1 MSNKRRKTTRSKASS
16 SKGGGLGKTPAPID
30 DIMFDSED
38 EAYLPGVSQL
48 VASIRAAS
56 PSPMP
61 DIVGFNSLIMRL
73 GERVNALDTG
83 AYAQEYSDPY
93 DGWSRYAVELLKC
106 ILVPVSERNPDLKFA
121 RAPEALSR
129 FRHAL
134 IQAVNVVDKFAD
146 QVEASIRRP
155 CPDSCKPPL
164 PKPKSTAEKG
174 VITTPT
180 LEAMRPQRPPNMT
193 APPSNTQP
201 ARTPA
206 RSYAQAAT
214 SAAPPANIPKPPASA
229 GLPAKPKTAPLPVA
243 EPVRLVI
250 RFGGNPPPALRNGP
264 QTEIFRKISMAFDI
278 HPTIKGISILGAHW
292 NKNNNIIVSF
302 PHGTPESTA
311 LSLRPAIRAA
321 LGIPESVDITIDKPW
336 SKLMVSSVP
345 ARAAPGAPVFSEADL
360 AASFVRNPA
369 VQNIAITRQP
379 RWIRNP
385 SNIAGAHSSFVF
397 SFEDPDGS
405 VSRILRKTPLFV
417 FGAPVSVKP
426 WQVRPRTNKTR
437 RALGI
442 PSGVPVPDSDGDAH
456 MSA

>member
-1 MSNKRRKTTRSKASS
+1 MSYKRRKTNRSKASS
-16 SKGGGLGKTPAPID
+16 SKGSSLGKAPAPID
-30 DIMFDSED
+30 EMLLDSED

-56 PSPMP
+56 PSPIP
-61 DIVGFNSLIMRL
+61 DIVGFNPLIMRL
-73 GERVNALDTG
+73 GERLNAFDTG
-83 AYAQEYSDPY
+83 AYAQEYVDPY

-174 VITTPT
+174 VITIPT
-180 LEAMRPQRPPNMT
+180 LEALRPQRPPNT
-193 APPSNTQP
+193 PTRPSNTQP

-214 SAAPPANIPKPPASA
+214 SPAPPANIPKPPASA
-229 GLPAKPKTAPLPVA
+229 GLPSKPKTVSMPVA
-243 EPVRLVI
+243 EPVRLVV

-264 QTEIFRKISMAFDI
+264 QTEIFRKISMAFDL
-278 HPTIKGISILGAHW
+278 HPTIKGMSILGAHW
-292 NKNNNIIVSF
+292 NKNSNIIVSF

-311 LSLRPAIRAA
+311 LSLRPAI
-321 LGIPESVDITIDKPW
+321 
-336 SKLMVSSVP
+336 
-345 ARAAPGAPVFSEADL
+345 
-360 AASFVRNPA
+360 
-369 VQNIAITRQP
+369 
-379 RWIRNP
+379 
-385 SNIAGAHSSFVF
+385 
-397 SFEDPDGS
+397 
-405 VSRILRKTPLFV
+405 
-417 FGAPVSVKP
+417 
-426 WQVRPRTNKTR
+426 
-437 RALGI
+437 
-442 PSGVPVPDSDGDAH
+442 
-456 MSA
+456 

>member
-16 SKGGGLGKTPAPID
+16 SKGGGLGKAPAPID
-30 DIMFDSED
+30 DFMFDTED
-38 EAYLPGVSQL
+38 ETYLPGVSQL

-61 DIVGFNSLIMRL
+61 DIVGFNPLIMRL
-73 GERVNALDTG
+73 GERLNAFDTG
-83 AYAQEYSDPY
+83 AYAQEYADPY

-155 CPDSCKPPL
+155 CPDSCKPPV
-164 PKPKSTAEKG
+164 PKPKPTAEKG
-174 VITTPT
+174 VITIPT
-180 LEAMRPQRPPNMT
+180 LDALRPQRPTNT
-193 APPSNTQP
+193 STRSSNTQP
-201 ARTPA
+201 ERPPA
-206 RSYAQAAT
+206 RSYAQVAT
-214 SAAPPANIPKPPASA
+214 SAPKP
-229 GLPAKPKTAPLPVA
+229 APLPIA
-243 EPVRLVI
+243 EPVRLVV

-345 ARAAPGAPVFSEADL
+345 ARVAPGAPVFSEADL
-360 AASFVRNPA
+360 ATSFARNPA

-385 SNIAGAHSSFVF
+385 SNISGAHSSFVF

-405 VSRILRKTPLFV
+405 VSRLLRKTPLFV
-417 FGAPVSVKP
+417 FGAPVSVKL
-426 WQVRPRTNKTR
+426 WQERPRTNKTR
-437 RALGI
+437 RASGI

>member
-1 MSNKRRKTTRSKASS
+1 MYVFLCYVAICLYRRRSC
-16 SKGGGLGKTPAPID
+16 
-30 DIMFDSED
+30 
-38 EAYLPGVSQL
+38 
-48 VASIRAAS
+48 
-56 PSPMP
+56 
-61 DIVGFNSLIMRL
+61 
-73 GERVNALDTG
+73 
-83 AYAQEYSDPY
+83 DPY

-164 PKPKSTAEKG
+164 PKPKSTAEKA
-174 VITTPT
+174 VITIPT
-180 LEAMRPQRPPNMT
+180 LEALRPQRPLDTPT
-193 APPSNTQP
+193 RPSNTQP
-201 ARTPA
+201 ARAP
-206 RSYAQAAT
+206 RSYAQVAT
-214 SAAPPANIPKPPASA
+214 STVPPASIPKPPASA
-229 GLPAKPKTAPLPVA
+229 GLPAKPKPTPLPIT
-243 EPVRLVI
+243 EPVRLVV

-278 HPTIKGISILGAHW
+278 HPTIKGMSILGAHW

-302 PHGTPESTA
+302 PHGTPESSA

-345 ARAAPGAPVFSEADL
+345 ARVAPGAPVFSEADL

-385 SNIAGAHSSFVF
+385 SNITGAHSSFVF

-405 VSRILRKTPLFV
+405 VSRLLRKTPLFV
-417 FGAPVSVKP
+417 FGAPVSIKL
-426 WQVRPRTNKTR
+426 WQDRPRTNKTR
-437 RALGI
+437 RASGI